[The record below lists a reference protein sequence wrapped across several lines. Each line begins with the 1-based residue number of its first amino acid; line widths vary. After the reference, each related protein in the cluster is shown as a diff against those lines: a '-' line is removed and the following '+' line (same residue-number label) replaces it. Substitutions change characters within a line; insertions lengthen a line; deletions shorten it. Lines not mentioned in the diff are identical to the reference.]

1 MTYKRAIAH
10 EPGEAPH
17 VETIV
22 IGNRTLSFRSYGR
35 HVAPARPPL
44 VLVHGAGGNHLI
56 WPPQVRHLAQTAVYA
71 IDLPGHG
78 ASTPPGCAT
87 ISAYS
92 EIVRDFVDALELPL
106 FVLAGHS
113 LGGAVALD
121 FSLAYACRLAG
132 IAVIGAGARMKV
144 APMFLEGMLTDF
156 VSATERIVENSY
168 HNTASA
174 AEKER
179 YLHALRENDPQTLY
193 GDFLAVANFDVRD
206 QVASLQ
212 IPTLLLCGR
221 HDRMTPPALS
231 ELLHARIAGSRLHLI
246 EDAGH
251 NVPLEQPL
259 TVAAHLGGFLDEL
272 TAPDAR

>member
-1 MTYKRAIAH
+1 M
-10 EPGEAPH
+10 
-17 VETIV
+17 ETIV

-78 ASTPPGCAT
+78 ESPPPACAT
-87 ISAYS
+87 ITAYS
-92 EIVRDFVDALELPL
+92 EIVRDFVDALELPW

-113 LGGAVALD
+113 LGGAIALD
-121 FSLAYACRLAG
+121 FALAYAHRLAG

-144 APMFLEGMLTDF
+144 SPTFLEGTLTDF
-156 VSATERIVENSY
+156 ANATERIVENSY
-168 HNTASA
+168 HTTTGAN
-174 AEKER
+174 EKQR

-206 QVASLQ
+206 RVESLQ
-212 IPTLLLCGR
+212 IPTLILCGR
-221 HDRMTPPALS
+221 HDRMTPPTLS
-231 ELLHARIAGSRLHLI
+231 ELLHTRIAGSRLHLI

-251 NVPLEQPL
+251 NVLLEQPL
-259 TVAAHLGGFLDEL
+259 TVAAYLDGFLSEL
-272 TAPDAR
+272 ASPEAL

>member
-1 MTYKRAIAH
+1 
-10 EPGEAPH
+10 
-17 VETIV
+17 
-22 IGNRTLSFRSYGR
+22 
-35 HVAPARPPL
+35 
-44 VLVHGAGGNHLI
+44 
-56 WPPQVRHLAQTAVYA
+56 
-71 IDLPGHG
+71 
-78 ASTPPGCAT
+78 
-87 ISAYS
+87 
-92 EIVRDFVDALELPL
+92 
-106 FVLAGHS
+106 
-113 LGGAVALD
+113 
-121 FSLAYACRLAG
+121 
-132 IAVIGAGARMKV
+132 
-144 APMFLEGMLTDF
+144 MLTDF